1 MREFKLKKW
10 VAAGLM
16 ASMPYASIVDAA
28 GLGRLNVL
36 SQLGQPFSAEIDLVN
51 VSKEELATL
60 KASLASPAAYQAANL
75 QFNPALNAL
84 RLSIERRPN
93 GSSYIKATSF
103 RPVSEPFLDLVI
115 DLIWAG
121 GKVSREY
128 SALLDPPGMESP
140 AAAVTAPAVA
150 PPAAAPATPAAQ
162 APAPSTPS
170 APAAP
175 PAQAPAAVAK
185 PAPATP
191 APAPAPAPVAAAPA
205 ASQVAV
211 KSGDTLS
218 GIAGSVKPE
227 GISLEQTLIG
237 LFRANPDAFSNS
249 NINQL
254 RAGKIL
260 NVPEREKLAAITQG
274 DASQEVRMHASNWN
288 SYRQKVAEAAP
299 SAADA
304 SPAAKGKIAA
314 RVDDKAAPAGK
325 DVVVLSKGDTGGAA
339 GGKGDADRIRALQE
353 DLAARDKA
361 LAESK
366 DRVAQLEKT
375 LKELQKLGEIKSQ
388 GAATAQ
394 QAAKGADPKAD
405 AKADAKAPPKAEV
418 KAEPPKAEPPKAEA
432 PKAEPPKAEPP
443 KSEPP
448 QADTKVAEAPKTDAP
463 PPKAAPPVPPPAP
476 KKAAPPPPPPE
487 PSLMDTVM
495 DNILPIGGGAA
506 LLAGAGGF
514 LAWRR
519 RKKKSE
525 EDDTPDP
532 AFRTEPTS
540 VAAAVPAALAPVAA
554 EVAAPMAAAPA
565 SDVVDPID
573 EAQVYIDHG
582 RDAQAEEILKEA
594 MAASPDRPEIQL
606 KLLEIYAARGDKDAF
621 NSAAKDFH
629 ALTNGTGDQWNRA
642 AAMGYA
648 LDPDNDLY
656 PNTGQVVDLTA
667 DSSAG
672 GLDLDLGGG
681 STPEEDAMG
690 TTTDILLDQGGSEDS
705 DLNKTM
711 VVSRDG
717 ALGGDTAAID
727 VTPMI
732 EVPAAAPAPE
742 AAPPMMDFNLDLPSA
757 TSAADT
763 PTTRVDP
770 PPAAEPA
777 NTMEFNLDL
786 PAASEPAPAAP
797 AAAPAA
803 PADTGGLDFKID
815 MGGISLNL
823 DDDKP
828 AAAADAAP
836 AAGGAKD
843 AHWEDVQ
850 QKFDLAR
857 AYQEMG
863 DKEGAIEILHEVERE
878 GDAGQKAEAQK
889 LLQTLK

>member
-16 ASMPYASIVDAA
+16 VAMPYASIVDAA

-51 VSKEELATL
+51 VTKEELASL
-60 KASLASPAAYQAANL
+60 KASLASPSAYQAANL

-115 DLIWAG
+115 ELVWAG

-140 AAAVTAPAVA
+140 AAAVTAPVAV
-150 PPAAAPATPAAQ
+150 PATPAAQ
-162 APAPSTPS
+162 APS
-170 APAAP
+170 PA
-175 PAQAPAAVAK
+175 APAAVAK
-185 PAPATP
+185 PAATTP
-191 APAPAPAPVAAAPA
+191 VPTPAPVAASPARAPA
-205 ASQVAV
+205 ASQVTV

-218 GIAGSVKPE
+218 SIAGSVKPE

-237 LFRANPDAFSNS
+237 LFRTNPDAFSNN

-260 NVPEREKLAAITQG
+260 NVPEREQLAAITQG
-274 DASQEVRMHASNWN
+274 DAAQEVRMHASNWN
-288 SYRQKVAEAAP
+288 NYRQKVAEAAP

-304 SPAAKGKIAA
+304 APAAKGKIAA
-314 RVDDKAAPAGK
+314 RVEDKAASGGK
-325 DVVVLSKGDTGGAA
+325 DVVVLSKGDKGGAA
-339 GGKGDADRIRALQE
+339 GSKGDADRIRALQE
-353 DLAARDKA
+353 DLAARDKS

-388 GAATAQ
+388 GMAGAQ
-394 QAAKGADPKAD
+394 TAAKGADPKAD
-405 AKADAKAPPKAEV
+405 AKAPPKADV
-418 KAEPPKAEPPKAEA
+418 KAEPPKTAEAPKPDPAKAEPLKVEPPKAEPPKA
-432 PKAEPPKAEPP
+432 
-443 KSEPP
+443 
-448 QADTKVAEAPKTDAP
+448 DIKVAEAPKADTP
-463 PPKAAPPVPPPAP
+463 PLPPAKAAPPVPPPAP
-476 KKAAPPPPPPE
+476 KKAAPPSE

-519 RKKKSE
+519 RKKKSD
-525 EDDTPDP
+525 EDETPDA

-540 VAAAVPAALAPVAA
+540 AAAAVPAALAPVAA
-554 EVAAPMAAAPA
+554 AAAVAAAPA

-594 MAASPDRPEIQL
+594 MVTQPDRPDIQL
-606 KLLEIYAARGDKDAF
+606 KLLEVYAARGDKDAF
-621 NSAAKDFH
+621 NAAAQPFH
-629 ALTNGTGDQWNRA
+629 TLTNGTGDQWNRA

-648 LDPDNDLY
+648 LDPGNPLY
-656 PNTGQVVDLTA
+656 PNTGEVVDLTA

-681 STPEEDAMG
+681 GTPEEDAMG
-690 TTTDILLDQGGSEDS
+690 TTTDILLDHGGGEDS

-711 VVSRDG
+711 VVSRGG
-717 ALGGDTAAID
+717 ALGGDTSAID

-732 EVPAAAPAPE
+732 DVPAAAPAAE

-757 TSAADT
+757 TGATDT

-770 PPAAEPA
+770 PPAAESA
-777 NTMEFNLDL
+777 NTMDFNLDL
-786 PAASEPAPAAP
+786 PAASEPAPAAA

-803 PADTGGLDFKID
+803 KADDGGLDFKID

-828 AAAADAAP
+828 AAVADAAP

-863 DKEGAIEILHEVERE
+863 YKEGAIEILHEVERE

-889 LLQTLK
+889 MMLTLK

>member
-1 MREFKLKKW
+1 VREFKLKKW

-16 ASMPYASIVDAA
+16 VSMPYAGIVDAA

-84 RLSIERRPN
+84 RLSIERRAN
-93 GSSYIKATSF
+93 GTSYIKATSF

-115 DLIWAG
+115 DLVWAG

-140 AAAVTAPAVA
+140 AAAVTAPVVAAPAAKPAVEA
-150 PPAAAPATPAAQ
+150 PAAAPAPA
-162 APAPSTPS
+162 APAP
-170 APAAP
+170 
-175 PAQAPAAVAK
+175 VAK

-191 APAPAPAPVAAAPA
+191 APTPSPVAAAPAPA

-218 GIAGSVKPE
+218 GIAGSVRPE

-237 LFRANPDAFSNS
+237 LFRANPDAFSNN

-260 NVPEREKLAAITQG
+260 NVPEREQLAAITQG
-274 DASQEVRMHASNWN
+274 DAAQEVRMHASNWN
-288 SYRQKVAEAAP
+288 TYRQKVADAAP

-304 SPAAKGKIAA
+304 APSAKGKIAA

-325 DVVVLSKGDTGGAA
+325 DVVVLSKGDPGGAA

-361 LAESK
+361 LSESR
-366 DRVAQLEKT
+366 DRVAQLEKN
-375 LKELQKLGEIKSQ
+375 LKDLQKLGEIKSQ
-388 GAATAQ
+388 SVPGAA
-394 QAAKGADPKAD
+394 PKAD

-432 PKAEPPKAEPP
+432 PKAEPPKVEPPKAEPP
-443 KSEPP
+443 KAEPP
-448 QADTKVAEAPKTDAP
+448 AADTKVAEAPKADVP
-463 PPKAAPPVPPPAP
+463 PPAPKPATPPPPAP
-476 KKAAPPPPPPE
+476 KKAAPPPPPE

-519 RKKKSE
+519 RKKKAE
-525 EDDTPDP
+525 DDDTPDP
-532 AFRTEPTS
+532 AFRTEPS
-540 VAAAVPAALAPVAA
+540 NVAAEVPVALAPVAA
-554 EVAAPMAAAPA
+554 AAAAPMAAAPA

-594 MAASPDRPEIQL
+594 MVTQPDRPDIQL
-606 KLLEIYAARGDKDAF
+606 KLLEVYAARGDKDAF
-621 NSAAKDFH
+621 NSAAQAFH
-629 ALTNGTGDQWNRA
+629 TLTNGTGDQWNRA

-648 LDPDNDLY
+648 LDPGNPLY
-656 PNTGQVVDLTA
+656 PNTGEVVDLTA

-672 GLDLDLGGG
+672 SLDLDLGGG
-681 STPEEDAMG
+681 GDTAQAEDAMG
-690 TTTDILLDQGGSEDS
+690 TTTDILLDQGGSDDS

-711 VVSRDG
+711 VVSRDN
-717 ALGGDTAAID
+717 APASDAAID
-727 VTPMI
+727 VTPPMI
-732 EVPAAAPAPE
+732 EVPAASAAPE
-742 AAPPMMDFNLDLPSA
+742 AAPPMMDFNIDLPSA
-757 TSAADT
+757 STDSAADT

-770 PPAAEPA
+770 PAPAA

-786 PAASEPAPAAP
+786 PSASEPAPAAP
-797 AAAPAA
+797 AAAPAK
-803 PADTGGLDFKID
+803 ADDGGLDFKID
-815 MGGISLNL
+815 LGGISLNL

-863 DKEGAIEILHEVERE
+863 DKEGAIEILREVERE

-889 LLQTLK
+889 LLQTLQG